1 MLYINTHTHTH
12 TYMQRAHRGSVNQTQ
27 LPCLSEA
34 HKFASNNFPLFFS
47 LPPQP
52 FLFPIFS
59 LAFFGKVN
67 SVGGKKRGAEVH
79 LCWSFSISLPHV
91 RWNWSGYLS
100 HNPLKWITLL
110 WEIPREVFIHHIHT
124 YMAIAWPIKVV
135 SSRCIHLLVNYGN
148 NECRNKF
155 YLLIVIYTYLVL

>member
-1 MLYINTHTHTH
+1 MRILNWQLVVVIGCPFATDIISFGNRGFYAKWSMPKWLYIPLPPTDLMLYINTHTHTH

-91 RWNWSGYLS
+91 R
-100 HNPLKWITLL
+100 
-110 WEIPREVFIHHIHT
+110 
-124 YMAIAWPIKVV
+124 
-135 SSRCIHLLVNYGN
+135 
-148 NECRNKF
+148 
-155 YLLIVIYTYLVL
+155 